1 MECLRPVL
9 KKRKRYSPDDPEGV
23 VGGFTTP
30 VTPAGAP
37 SDAGDSVPGI
47 TPKSVTFPRGSKCQ
61 RVVGSADPKIDRTPI
76 DLPCHCDGCGKYI
89 LTARHNC
96 DACEDYDL
104 CAPCYA
110 SLVDGTLAHEHDASC
125 FQVMDWTEEEEEEA
139 ALAEASRSTAA
150 HATPVSDGT
159 GGARSD
165 DRGGRGRG
173 GDTGRRRKGRGRGGA
188 FPDADEPGDWGRRA
202 QLAEG
207 GGERRGHE
215 RELVPVS
222 DALDR

>member
-1 MECLRPVL
+1 MEAAPWFSLQIFLTASHTTRFSRPSEARLRSVGTRDDFWAPPLFRGAGMECLRPAL

-61 RVVGSADPKIDRTPI
+61 RIVGSADPKIDRTPI

-104 CAPCYA
+104 CAPCLLYT
-110 SLVDGTLAHEHDASC
+110 SPSPRDQRG
-125 FQVMDWTEEEEEEA
+125 
-139 ALAEASRSTAA
+139 SRMPSSA
-150 HATPVSDGT
+150 
-159 GGARSD
+159 
-165 DRGGRGRG
+165 
-173 GDTGRRRKGRGRGGA
+173 
-188 FPDADEPGDWGRRA
+188 
-202 QLAEG
+202 
-207 GGERRGHE
+207 
-215 RELVPVS
+215 
-222 DALDR
+222 

>member
-1 MECLRPVL
+1 M
-9 KKRKRYSPDDPEGV
+9 
-23 VGGFTTP
+23 GGFTTP

-61 RVVGSADPKIDRTPI
+61 RIVGSADPKIDRTPI

-96 DACEDYDL
+96 DVCEDYDL

-110 SLVDGTLAHEHDASC
+110 SLVDGALAHEHDASC

-139 ALAEASRSTAA
+139 LAEAARSTAA

-165 DRGGRGRG
+165 DRGD
-173 GDTGRRRKGRGRGGA
+173 GDGVRHREEEEGRGRGGA
-188 FPDADEPGDWGRRA
+188 FPDADGVRRLGTA
-202 QLAEG
+202 
-207 GGERRGHE
+207 GHS
-215 RELVPVS
+215 REVESAADTNASRPVS
-222 DALDR
+222 DAPIGRRTISVGDTVSRLNSTLAA

>member
-1 MECLRPVL
+1 MECLRPAL

-47 TPKSVTFPRGSKCQ
+47 TPKSVTFKRGSKCQ
-61 RVVGSADPKIDRTPI
+61 RIVGSADPKIDRTPI

-110 SLVDGTLAHEHDASC
+110 SLVDGTLEHEHDASC
-125 FQVMDWTEEEEEEA
+125 FEVKDWTEEEEEA
-139 ALAEASRSTAA
+139 ALEEASRSTAA
-150 HATPVSDGT
+150 HATPASDCLLYT
-159 GGARSD
+159 SPSPRDKRQSRMPSSA
-165 DRGGRGRG
+165 
-173 GDTGRRRKGRGRGGA
+173 
-188 FPDADEPGDWGRRA
+188 
-202 QLAEG
+202 
-207 GGERRGHE
+207 
-215 RELVPVS
+215 
-222 DALDR
+222 